1 MRDCDFI
8 TPEYHQQRRMV
19 QIIRQRVCLMGGMVV
34 LILVWCI
41 AHQGQVNS
49 ASAMMIE
56 VQQQDEQL
64 QLHLQQ
70 KQALEDERVRL
81 ERRELLVDVL
91 SSPTQLGVI
100 FADVSRRVPR
110 SMLLTQV
117 RVKSPG
123 MMYYVGAP
131 EIAPVEKIAA
141 KPGTAPIV
149 VDGPKP
155 TDPPRM
161 TISGLARRPQDVI
174 AFAAALERS
183 TLLDRVQIQSQ
194 GPTQWAGRT
203 GEKFEIT
210 CELLDQKETP

>member
-8 TPEYHQQRRMV
+8 LPEYHQQRRML
-19 QIIRQRVCLMGGMVV
+19 QIIRRRISLMGGMVV

-49 ASAMMIE
+49 ASAMLIE
-56 VQQQDEQL
+56 VQQQDDQL

-70 KQALEDERVRL
+70 KQTLETERVRL
-81 ERRELLVDVL
+81 ERREFLVDTL
-91 SSPTQLGVI
+91 SSPTRLGVI
-100 FADVSRRVPR
+100 FADISERIPK

-123 MMYYVGAP
+123 MTRYVGAP
-131 EIAPVEKIAA
+131 EITPIEKVPA
-141 KPGTAPIV
+141 KPGSPAV
-149 VDGPKP
+149 VIDGPKP
-155 TDPPRM
+155 TDPPKL

-174 AFAAALERS
+174 AFAAALEQS
-183 TLLDRVQIQSQ
+183 NLLYRVQIQSQ

-210 CELLDQKETP
+210 CELVDQRGTP